1 MSCADSN
8 GQITMSRE
16 ETTNWFGSYTMRSA
30 NGGRI
35 AVVCRCP
42 ACLEV
47 VEVLLLMA
55 ASSRGVDGSW
65 KNGMREE
72 YGEIGID
79 REKEKEEKCKKKKN
93 LNSPFNLTYIPAKSF
108 RK

>member
-1 MSCADSN
+1 MHLKKVVL
-8 GQITMSRE
+8 
-16 ETTNWFGSYTMRSA
+16 WRS
-30 NGGRI
+30 GGRI
-35 AVVCRCP
+35 AVICRCP
-42 ACLEV
+42 ACLEA
-47 VEVLLLMA
+47 VEVLLLTA

>member
-1 MSCADSN
+1 MILFGTGEKVIMSCADSN

-72 YGEIGID
+72 YVDFSGTLDSLRYTIIV
-79 REKEKEEKCKKKKN
+79 N
-93 LNSPFNLTYIPAKSF
+93 NAPH
-108 RK
+108 